1 MTRIHTSWIR
11 GALAGGLLAG
21 AFGAAA
27 DDRGDYNRR
36 AAADD
41 TRLYQALDRNGDGRL
56 DLQEVQ
62 GDLNLGPRFN
72 DMDIDRNSVV
82 TPEEFQRYLKQRY
95 EGA

>member
-1 MTRIHTSWIR
+1 MTRTHMNWIR
-11 GALAGGLLAG
+11 GALTGVLLAG
-21 AFGAAA
+21 TLGAAA
-27 DDRGDYNRR
+27 DDRSDYNRR
-36 AAADD
+36 AAAED

-72 DMDIDRNSVV
+72 DMDIDRNNVV

-95 EGA
+95 DGA